1 MSRQLIQNETEN
13 SYEEVITK
21 SEKSLL
27 QSASSFT
34 KCDSYWEVRRNTFTY
49 FYTIL

>member
-27 QSASSFT
+27 QSAT
-34 KCDSYWEVRRNTFTY
+34 VIEK
-49 FYTIL
+49 